1 MFQASAFQVDA
12 FQIGSVPGGIP
23 PDVGDT
29 GGSVI
34 GWNPY
39 YYKKRNKRRDKERD
53 VVRFIEEVEQ
63 APLLQAPEA
72 VQDQAREALEAARL
86 ALRLAELDALQA
98 ALHEINEFYV
108 LVRAEAKRLREIDD
122 EDDED
127 LLLLS

>member
-1 MFQASAFQVDA
+1 MFAVNAFQVNA
-12 FQIGSVPGGIP
+12 FQIGIIPASGLPVVEETRGKGGW
-23 PDVGDT
+23 D
-29 GGSVI
+29 
-34 GWNPY
+34 PY

-53 VVRFIEEVEQ
+53 VVRFIEELEQ

-86 ALRLAELDALQA
+86 ALRLAELGALQA
-98 ALHEINEFYV
+98 ALHEINEFYI

-127 LLLLS
+127 ALLLFS

>member
-1 MFQASAFQVDA
+1 VFQASAFQVDA
-12 FQIGSVPGGIP
+12 YQIGIIPAGGLPAVDIQ
-23 PDVGDT
+23 
-29 GGSVI
+29 GGKG
-34 GWNPY
+34 GWDPY

-86 ALRLAELDALQA
+86 ALRLAELDALQK
-98 ALHEINEFYV
+98 ALHEINEFYI